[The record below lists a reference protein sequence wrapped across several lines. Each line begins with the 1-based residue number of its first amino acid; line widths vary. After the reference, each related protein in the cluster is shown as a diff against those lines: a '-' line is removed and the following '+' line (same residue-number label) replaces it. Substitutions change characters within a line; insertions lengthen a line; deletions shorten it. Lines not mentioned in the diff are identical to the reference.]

1 MTKDSHNFEIEFYDI
16 GLMGPVPFCGKRSLF
31 RDLGDLRWNPKS
43 AWGFAL
49 LLIAMSILVYLV
61 VCAIVVVAQA
71 TRRRHRAPAV
81 M

>member
-1 MTKDSHNFEIEFYDI
+1 MDPIR
-16 GLMGPVPFCGKRSLF
+16 FCGKRSLL
-31 RDLGDLRWNPKS
+31 RDIGDLRWNPKS
-43 AWGFAL
+43 VWGFAL
-49 LLIAMSILVYLV
+49 LLIAVLILVYLV